1 MSDGIPERSGHCYR
15 HPDRESYVLCQRC
28 GRTICA
34 ECRTEAP
41 VGFHCPECLRE
52 ARASAP
58 STRPTLLRTARR
70 IRSGT
75 GPVVTYSL
83 IGITAFVYVLQLVIP
98 GMTAALSYQ
107 TFFTASR
114 PWTLLT
120 AVFLHSGVLHI
131 AFNMLSLWIFGR
143 VLEEALG
150 RWRFV
155 TLYLLSGLGG
165 SLAVLLLNPGGGV
178 LGASG
183 AVFGLMGA
191 YFVISRRMG
200 VDSSGLVAIIL
211 LNLATGFF
219 LPNISWQAHVGGLV
233 VGCAV
238 AFIYLKT
245 RPIRLRWSQ
254 FALLTALAVVLV
266 AGVAV
271 GYARLVGIY
280 SCPGKRRA
288 RLSTPVSTVGII
300 TAV

>member
-1 MSDGIPERSGHCYR
+1 MSDGIPGRSGHCYR

-28 GRTICA
+28 GRTICP

-58 STRPTLLRTARR
+58 SARPVLLRTARR
-70 IRSGT
+70 LRTGT
-75 GPVVTYSL
+75 GPVATYSL
-83 IGITAFVYVLQLVIP
+83 IAITAVVYALQLVVP
-98 GMTAALSYQ
+98 GVTGALSYQ

-120 AVFLHSGVLHI
+120 SVFLHSGVLHI

-155 TLYLLSGLGG
+155 ALYLLSGLGG

-233 VGCAV
+233 IGCAV
-238 AFIYLKT
+238 AFIYLRT
-245 RPIRLRWSQ
+245 RPVRLRWTQ
-254 FALLTALAVVLV
+254 FGLLAGLAVVLV
-266 AGVAV
+266 AGVGL

-280 SCPGKRRA
+280 S
-288 RLSTPVSTVGII
+288 
-300 TAV
+300 